1 MPSELDSLDR
11 DILRMLQADA
21 TRPVAE
27 VAAEAGLS
35 QSPCWRRI
43 QRLQREGYITKQVAL
58 LDRRKLGFNVEV
70 FAFVRFERDGKNT
83 LARFEH
89 AVRGAPEILECHM
102 LMGDMDFLL
111 RVVAPDV
118 GAYEKFLRER
128 LSVMPG
134 VRSVNSMIALSPV
147 KQESQL
153 PLDLLDE

>member
-1 MPSELDSLDR
+1 MPTELDALDLT
-11 DILRMLQADA
+11 ILRMLQADS

-27 VAAEAGLS
+27 LAAEAGLS

-43 QRLQREGYITKQVAL
+43 QRLQQQGYIAKQVAL

-83 LARFEH
+83 LTRFEQ
-89 AVRGAPEILECHM
+89 AVRAAPEIIECHM

-111 RVVAPDV
+111 RVVAKDV
-118 GAYEKFLRER
+118 DSYEKFLRER

-134 VRSVNSMIALSPV
+134 VRSVNSTMALSQV

-153 PLDLLDE
+153 PLDLLAE